1 MERPGASLAA
11 SVAVHAAVIG
21 AVVGVMMFAPPRQ
34 RVTEVPSVPVQIVSE
49 ALVLGGAPPEP
60 VEVETPTDEI
70 ASGAEVESIP
80 DPTPPEPTP
89 PPPRTT
95 TTQPSPP
102 RKTPPPR
109 TPPRPQRPPAPGLN
123 LDEIAGPR
131 RPNPPAPGR
140 RTPPGPV
147 GPAQQTSGPVVSAM
161 FEQVYPNW
169 NVFVICDMEGG
180 DNLRIQ
186 FDVTLSPDGRI
197 VEGPTLVGSRGTGV
211 QRTATE
217 EALRALRATAPFE
230 VPRGFTGGRYR
241 PTFLTERACRGR

>member
-1 MERPGASLAA
+1 MERPASSLIA
-11 SVAVHAAVIG
+11 SVVVHAAVIG

-89 PPPRTT
+89 PPPRAT

-131 RPNPPAPGR
+131 RPNPPAPGP

-147 GPAQQTSGPVVSAM
+147 GPAQQTSGPVITAM
-161 FEQVYPNW
+161 FQQVERNW
-169 NVFVICDMEGG
+169 NVFVICDLPGG
-180 DNLRIQ
+180 DDLRVQI
-186 FDVTLSPDGRI
+186 DVTLSPEGRI
-197 VEGPTLVGSRGTGV
+197 VGEPDLVGGRGTGV
-211 QRTATE
+211 QRTATD
-217 EALRALRATAPFE
+217 EAMRALRATAPFD
-230 VPRGFTGGRYR
+230 VPPRFTGGRYR
-241 PTFLTERACRGR
+241 ATFLTQRVCAGR